1 MDDFSVVHESTIS
14 TGWRV
19 GSCSAVMTTP
29 SRIVETG
36 DGGISWSKWSVAAIL
51 GVPVAVGVGY
61 WCWKHFGTEIGP
73 EKKSASSG
81 GLTRSTADVSAQRT
95 AEADASEF
103 VAGLKEEQNPLKKAL
118 AHKDAGNKLFKAGKY
133 QEAIECYNMAIEVC
147 PTDKKQDLATFYQNR
162 AAAYEQMKMYDKV
175 KEDCTKALE
184 LNPKYVKALQRRAK
198 ACELTKDLLQSLEDI
213 TAACILEGF
222 QNQTTLLTADRVLK
236 ELGRKHAKEAMA
248 KRVPIMP
255 SKHFIKTY
263 FSSFV
268 EDPFTKSLKNG
279 KESDSAEA
287 DLRGL
292 ARARQAFIQ
301 QNYEDI
307 IPACTEEITSTDSSH
322 KDEATV
328 LRATF
333 YLLLGDHDNALKDFA
348 TVIDSDKA
356 DVKLRVNALIK
367 RASLHMQLEE
377 PLKSIEDFALA
388 AKLDSENSDI
398 YHHRGQVHLL
408 MEKMDEAI
416 ADFNKS
422 VAINPNFPI
431 SYVQKCY
438 SDYRH
443 AFNTR
448 NIEMMQE
455 VMRAFQSAI
464 ERFPKCSECYTLYAQ
479 VLSDQ
484 QEYEKADQH
493 FKKAT
498 EVDPENATIYVHRGL
513 LHLQW
518 NGDLVKAVD
527 LITHALKLD
536 SKCEFAHETLG
547 TIEVQSGR
555 INRFLENFSLAV
567 IIAHTELEA
576 LLDDSLQA
584 RASACINVKDSRQI
598 RKRL

>member
-1 MDDFSVVHESTIS
+1 
-14 TGWRV
+14 
-19 GSCSAVMTTP
+19 MTTA
-29 SRIVETG
+29 SRIVEAG

-51 GVPVAVGVGY
+51 GVPVAAGVGY
-61 WCWKHFGTEIGP
+61 WCWRHFGTEIGLG
-73 EKKSASSG
+73 KKSPSSDG
-81 GLTRSTADVSAQRT
+81 RTRSALDVPRKIG
-95 AEADASEF
+95 EADASEF
-103 VAGLKEEQNPLKKAL
+103 TAGMTEEQNPLKKAL

-133 QEAIECYNMAIEVC
+133 AEAIECYNMAIEVC

-162 AAAYEQMKMYDKV
+162 AAAYEQMKVYERV
-175 KEDCTKALE
+175 KEDCSKALE

-198 ACELTKDLLQSLEDI
+198 ACELTQDLLQSLEDV
-213 TAACILEGF
+213 TAACMLEGF

-301 QNYEDI
+301 QNFEDI
-307 IPACTEEITSTDSSH
+307 IPACTEEISSVDSSN
-322 KDEATV
+322 KDEARI

-333 YLLLGDHDNALKDFA
+333 YLLLGDHDNALEDFA
-348 TVIDSDKA
+348 IVVNSDEA

-377 PLKSIEDFALA
+377 PSKSIEDFHLA
-388 AKLDSENSDI
+388 VKLDSENSDI

-448 NIEMMQE
+448 NMEMMQE

-464 ERFPKCSECYTLYAQ
+464 ERFPGCSECYTLYAQ

-493 FKKAT
+493 FKKAI

-518 NGDLVKAVD
+518 NGDLSKAVE

-547 TIEVQSGR
+547 TIEVQRGNLRRAIELFDKAIPLAKTEMEMSH
-555 INRFLENFSLAV
+555 LFSLRDAAV
-567 IIAHTELEA
+567 A
-576 LLDDSLQA
+576 QA
-584 RASACINVKDSRQI
+584 KVADKMGINISNVG
-598 RKRL
+598 LP